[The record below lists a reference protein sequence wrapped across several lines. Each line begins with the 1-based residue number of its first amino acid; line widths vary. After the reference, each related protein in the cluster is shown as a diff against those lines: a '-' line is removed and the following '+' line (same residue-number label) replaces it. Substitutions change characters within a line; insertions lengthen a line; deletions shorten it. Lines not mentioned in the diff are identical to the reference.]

1 MRLVEVVRT
10 YLQLLA
16 PEQLSAVP
24 LSAEGAHV
32 VRRAPCSLERYRALY
47 RTVGERWNWNDRLAW
62 SDDQLTAHLEAPAI
76 GVWELLVDGAS
87 GGFFELRRHEDGSVE
102 IAYFGL
108 APRFIGQGLG
118 GALLSRA
125 VTEAWLMD
133 ATRVWLHTCT
143 LDSPRA
149 LPNYRARGF
158 REYQQERY
166 TVELT
171 DDAV

>member
-1 MRLVEVVRT
+1 MRVVEVVRS

-24 LSAEGAHV
+24 FSGDGADV
-32 VRRAPCSLERYRALY
+32 VRRAPCSVERYRTLY
-47 RTVGERWNWNDRLAW
+47 RTVGERWHWNDRLAW
-62 SDDQLTAHLEAPAI
+62 SDGQLAAHLESSAI
-76 GVWELLVDGAS
+76 GVWELLVGGESA
-87 GGFFELRRHEDGSVE
+87 GFFELKRYEDGAVE

-108 APRFIGQGLG
+108 APRFIGQGFG

-143 LDSPRA
+143 LDAPQA

-158 REYQQERY
+158 REYRQERY
-166 TVELT
+166 TVELP
-171 DDAV
+171 DDPL